1 MCTTTNVE
9 ISALL
14 ELSARIGADPMLTQA
29 STGNTSIKLDGVL
42 WIKASGKWLAHA
54 KHDEI
59 LIPIN
64 LAEARAWL
72 RQNADPAERYRGT
85 AGERRASVETA
96 MHAVLPHRV
105 VIHVHSANTIAW
117 AVREDAPDQL
127 KYRLDG
133 VRWQWI
139 PYVASGLPLALEIQ
153 KALSRSSG
161 SDVLVLGNHGLVIGA
176 EDCRAAD
183 GLLHEVERRLA
194 TPPRPSPDVDD
205 ALLERT
211 AASSGLSLPRNTE
224 LHPLG
229 TDPAARR

>member
-1 MCTTTNVE
+1 
-9 ISALL
+9 
-14 ELSARIGADPMLTQA
+14 
-29 STGNTSIKLDGVL
+29 
-42 WIKASGKWLAHA
+42 
-54 KHDEI
+54 
-59 LIPIN
+59 
-64 LAEARAWL
+64 
-72 RQNADPAERYRGT
+72 
-85 AGERRASVETA
+85 

-105 VIHVHSANTIAW
+105 VIHVHRANTIAW

-139 PYVASGLPLALEIQ
+139 PYVASGLPLALEIK

-176 EDCRAAD
+176 EDCQAAD
-183 GLLHEVERRLA
+183 GLLYEVERRLA

-205 ALLERT
+205 ALLERI

-224 LHPLG
+224 LHALG
-229 TDPAARR
+229 ADPAARRILSGGLLYPCQSIFAASRTADLFLPVPYTNPTEGWEARYGERPFLIIERAGIVVDPKMTPAAYATLCGLALVVQRIDASAPIRFLTEIEITDGF